1 MSKPLGPVSVV
12 IPAFNEEAAVTDEIR
27 TVREALTAAGV
38 EHEIVVVD
46 DGSSDATAQRAADA
60 GATVLRHVENRGY
73 GASLK
78 GGISAAKYDIICITD
93 ADGTYPPDQIAE
105 LLRLLDTADMAVGAR
120 TGQHVKIPLIRKP
133 AKWMLGWLANRIAG
147 RKIPDL
153 NSGLRA
159 FRREVAYQYFTVL
172 SNRFSFTTTITLAY
186 FADDYRVVYHPIN
199 YYARIGRSKITPKH
213 FMEFMILVLRLAM
226 LFQPLRVF
234 LPISLGLIGLG
245 VLKMAADIVAFASQN
260 TNALAGM
267 MLHPVLSTSSAL
279 LLLMGVQMLFA
290 GLMADGVIRRI
301 AQQGRTLVPSRALV
315 TEKVVGQSA
324 LRTGERIPAASR

>member
-1 MSKPLGPVSVV
+1 MSTPLGPVSVV
-12 IPAFNEEAAVTDEIR
+12 IPAFNEEGAVSDEIR

-46 DGSSDATAQRAADA
+46 DGSSDATARRAADA

-78 GGISAAKYDIICITD
+78 GGIGAARHDIICITD
-93 ADGTYPPDQIAE
+93 ADGTYPPDQIVE

-120 TGQHVKIPLIRKP
+120 TGRHVRIPLIRRP

-159 FRREVAYQYFTVL
+159 FRREVATQYFTVL

-186 FADDYRVVYHPIN
+186 LADDYRVAYHPIN
-199 YYARIGRSKITPKH
+199 YYARIGRAKITPKH

-234 LPISLGLIGLG
+234 LPLSLGLIGLG
-245 VLKMAADIVAFASQN
+245 VLKMISDIVAFALLN
-260 TNALAGM
+260 NDALTGM

-315 TEKVVGQSA
+315 TEMVIA
-324 LRTGERIPAASR
+324 APATPTGERLPAASR

>member
-1 MSKPLGPVSVV
+1 MSKILGPVSVV
-12 IPAFNEEAAVTDEIR
+12 IPAFNEEGAVADEIR

-78 GGISAAKYDIICITD
+78 GGITAAKYDIICITD
-93 ADGTYPPDQIAE
+93 ADGTYPPDQIVA
-105 LLRLLDTADMAVGAR
+105 LLGLLDTADMAVGAR
-120 TGQHVKIPLIRKP
+120 TGEHVRIPLVRKP

-159 FRREVAYQYFTVL
+159 FRREVANQYFTVL

-234 LPISLGLIGLG
+234 LPISLALIGLG
-245 VLKMAADIVAFASQN
+245 GAKMIADIVAFASQN
-260 TNALAGM
+260 AHALTGM

-315 TEKVVGQSA
+315 TEKVVGSSPV
-324 LRTGERIPAASR
+324 RTGERIPAASR